1 MTGEESLEIEFA
13 GESKVVKIA
22 ELYTEEGMETLER

>member
-22 ELYTEEGMETLER
+22 ELYTEEGMKMLER